1 MLFTVARRQCFANT
15 VVFCSFVVKLK
26 KVTMCVSVSFCVCF
40 CNAKKKPATIVQ
52 TVMSNVVTGKQCKPL
67 LFFQECNERFFAC
80 KRLLIL

>member
-1 MLFTVARRQCFANT
+1 M
-15 VVFCSFVVKLK
+15 VKLK
-26 KVTMCVSVSFCVCF
+26 NRLQCACPSVSAYAF
-40 CNAKKKPATIVQ
+40 ATQKKPATIVQ